1 MHGQGI
7 ARLQFAAAQTVPR
20 CQAGVRFV
28 LGTQVLTQEAEVH
41 RTHSASLCT
50 RVIAERFVN
59 ARSWTGCAVGW
70 ERRHMS
76 DPAMHLTHVIVTKH
90 IQMYTHRN
98 VSNAWLNV
106 PQGHVVVV
114 VVIS

>member
-1 MHGQGI
+1 MPSQVSYSCSRVSNEVEDAICKIVMHGQGI

-50 RVIAERFVN
+50 RVIAERFVKLD
-59 ARSWTGCAVGW
+59 RLCGRMGTTGY
-70 ERRHMS
+70 ERPGDAPGACNCH
-76 DPAMHLTHVIVTKH
+76 
-90 IQMYTHRN
+90 
-98 VSNAWLNV
+98 
-106 PQGHVVVV
+106 
-114 VVIS
+114 